1 MKMKVPIKDIL
12 LFFGALA
19 LIAICGCATQ
29 EKTRSLD
36 LNGAYVSDSGKIA
49 FGSVKIQS
57 AKAGAEAAMISY
69 TESVPILSDE
79 KERNVHVT
87 LSGTNSCQ
95 HAAKIVREICS
106 AFMAVAGTTNGVSA
120 VR

>member
-1 MKMKVPIKDIL
+1 MKKLIIL
-12 LFFGALA
+12 TLGVL
-19 LIAICGCATQ
+19 AICGCATQ

-36 LNGAYVSDSGKIA
+36 MKGVYVSDSGKIA

-69 TESVPILSDE
+69 TESVPILCDE

-95 HAAKIVREICS
+95 NAAKIVRDICN
-106 AFMAVAGTTNGVSA
+106 AFTAVAVITNGVSA
-120 VR
+120 IK

>member
-1 MKMKVPIKDIL
+1 MNDTLKDII

-19 LIAICGCATQ
+19 LFALCGCATQ

-36 LNGAYVSDSGKIA
+36 MKGAYVSDSGKIA
-49 FGSVKIQS
+49 FGSVKVQS

-69 TESVPILSDE
+69 TESVPMFCDE

-95 HAAKIVREICS
+95 NAAKIVRDICN
-106 AFMAVAGTTNGVSA
+106 AFITVANTNGVSA
-120 VR
+120 AK

>member
-36 LNGAYVSDSGKIA
+36 MKGAYVSDSGKIA
-49 FGSVKIQS
+49 FGSVKVQS

-69 TESVPILSDE
+69 TEYVPMFSDK

-95 HAAKIVREICS
+95 NAAKIVRDICR
-106 AFMAVAGTTNGVSA
+106 AFTAVAVPTNGVSA
-120 VR
+120 VK

>member
-1 MKMKVPIKDIL
+1 MSKLIIL
-12 LFFGALA
+12 TLGVL
-19 LIAICGCATQ
+19 AICGCATI

-36 LNGAYVSDSGKIA
+36 MKGACVSDSGKFA

-69 TESVPILSDE
+69 TESVPMFCDE

-95 HAAKIVREICS
+95 NAAKIVSDICR
-106 AFMAVAGTTNGVSA
+106 AFTAVAVTTNGVSA
-120 VR
+120 VK

>member
-1 MKMKVPIKDIL
+1 MNKLIIL
-12 LFFGALA
+12 SLGVL
-19 LIAICGCATQ
+19 AICGCATQ

-36 LNGAYVSDSGKIA
+36 MEGAYVSDSGKIA

-69 TESVPILSDE
+69 TESVPMFCDE

-95 HAAKIVREICS
+95 NAAKIVRDICK
-106 AFMAVAGTTNGVSA
+106 AFITVANTNGVSA
-120 VR
+120 VK

>member
-1 MKMKVPIKDIL
+1 MNETLKDII

-19 LIAICGCATQ
+19 LIALCGCATQ

-36 LNGAYVSDSGKIA
+36 MKGAYVSDSGKIA

-69 TESVPILSDE
+69 TESVPIFCDE

-95 HAAKIVREICS
+95 NAAKIVRDICS
-106 AFMAVAGTTNGVSA
+106 AFTAVAVTTNGV

>member
-1 MKMKVPIKDIL
+1 MKKLIIL
-12 LFFGALA
+12 TLGVL
-19 LIAICGCATQ
+19 AICGCATQ

-36 LNGAYVSDSGKIA
+36 MKGVYVSDSGKIA

-69 TESVPILSDE
+69 TESVPMFCDE

-95 HAAKIVREICS
+95 NAAKIVRDICS
-106 AFMAVAGTTNGVSA
+106 AFTAVAVTTNGVSA
-120 VR
+120 VK

>member
-1 MKMKVPIKDIL
+1 MNKLIIL
-12 LFFGALA
+12 SFGVLA
-19 LIAICGCATQ
+19 ASGCAIQ
-29 EKTRSLD
+29 EKTRSLNM
-36 LNGAYVSDSGKIA
+36 NGAYVSDSGKIA
-49 FGSVKIQS
+49 FGSVKVQS

-69 TESVPILSDE
+69 TESVPMFRGE

-95 HAAKIVREICS
+95 NAAKIVRDICS
-106 AFMAVAGTTNGVSA
+106 AFTAVAGTTNGVSA

>member
-1 MKMKVPIKDIL
+1 MSKLIIL
-12 LFFGALA
+12 TLGVLA
-19 LIAICGCATQ
+19 ASGCATI

-36 LNGAYVSDSGKIA
+36 MKGACVSDSGKFA

-69 TESVPILSDE
+69 TENVPLFSDE

-87 LSGTNSCQ
+87 LSGTNSCLN
-95 HAAKIVREICS
+95 AAKIVRDICS
-106 AFMAVAGTTNGVSA
+106 AFTAVAVTTNGVSA
-120 VR
+120 VK

>member
-1 MKMKVPIKDIL
+1 MKKLIIL
-12 LFFGALA
+12 TLGVLA
-19 LIAICGCATQ
+19 VSGCATQ

-36 LNGAYVSDSGKIA
+36 MKGAYVSDSGKLA
-49 FGSVKIQS
+49 VGSVKIQS

-69 TESVPILSDE
+69 TESVPLFSEE

-95 HAAKIVREICS
+95 SAAKIVRDICN
-106 AFMAVAGTTNGVSA
+106 AFTAVAVTTNGVSA
-120 VR
+120 VK